1 MMSELRV
8 FNLPDVGE
16 GLTEAEI
23 LRWHVR
29 PGDAVAVNDMVVE
42 IETAKASVELPC
54 PYAGTVAELHVV
66 EGAIVPVGSPIIT
79 IETAALPAVGGG
91 ERQAVLVGYGVRA
104 DVPVARRARRPAD
117 VVAGSNREGA
127 STGRSRAKPLVRKL
141 ARDLGVD
148 LAAISASGPNGE
160 VTREDV
166 LSASGGSAVAV
177 AAPAPAHTPTPTT
190 APATVAGERIPVRG
204 VQRAMADAMV
214 QSAFTAPH
222 VTEWVDVDM
231 ARAME
236 VLAKLREH
244 PSSADVRISPMILVA
259 AALVRAAVE
268 QPIINSTW
276 VDAPD
281 GVHVVLHRDVNL
293 GIAADTPRGLLVPCI
308 KGASALGVVDL
319 ARAVQDLIDTARA
332 GRATPADLTGGT
344 ITLTNIG
351 VFGIDGGTPILNP
364 GQTAIL
370 AMGRILDRPWV
381 VDGHVV
387 VRPVMQL
394 SLSFDHRVIDGA
406 SGSRALRSVADFL
419 ADPALALVVEA
430 VDR

>member
-1 MMSELRV
+1 
-8 FNLPDVGE
+8 
-16 GLTEAEI
+16 
-23 LRWHVR
+23 
-29 PGDAVAVNDMVVE
+29 
-42 IETAKASVELPC
+42 
-54 PYAGTVAELHVV
+54 
-66 EGAIVPVGSPIIT
+66 
-79 IETAALPAVGGG
+79 
-91 ERQAVLVGYGVRA
+91 
-104 DVPVARRARRPAD
+104 
-117 VVAGSNREGA
+117 
-127 STGRSRAKPLVRKL
+127 
-141 ARDLGVD
+141 
-148 LAAISASGPNGE
+148 
-160 VTREDV
+160 
-166 LSASGGSAVAV
+166 
-177 AAPAPAHTPTPTT
+177 
-190 APATVAGERIPVRG
+190 
-204 VQRAMADAMV
+204 
-214 QSAFTAPH
+214 
-222 VTEWVDVDM
+222 
-231 ARAME
+231 
-236 VLAKLREH
+236 
-244 PSSADVRISPMILVA
+244 MILVA

-281 GVHVVLHRDVNL
+281 GAHVVLHRDVNL